1 MILDYLF
8 ITGQA
13 ASAMLL
19 LYGAFLVLMPAR
31 KRTEQVAVPQD
42 EMLLAKY

>member
-1 MILDYLF
+1 MILDYLL

-19 LYGAFLVLMPAR
+19 LYGAFLVLIPAR
-31 KRTEQVAVPQD
+31 KQAAPAALPKH
-42 EMLLAKY
+42 EMVLAKS